1 MLCVESQTQK
11 SIFWVINSPFWN
23 LGAHLN
29 DQTVDLERSL
39 LDLHT
44 MFSQLLHT
52 LSREC
57 FLHPASSLY
66 FNSSFS
72 VVQNFDIDL
81 SESAKRSSTLGAFEF
96 QLTDHLRCQWC
107 LYEQGTSFTYNPP
120 VLLQKGPF
128 HLLWIYKLK
137 LPLGYK

>member
-11 SIFWVINSPFWN
+11 SIFWVINSQFWN

-81 SESAKRSSTLGAFEF
+81 SESAKRSSSLGHLNSNSRITFVASGVCTNKEH
-96 QLTDHLRCQWC
+96 HLRTTL
-107 LYEQGTSFTYNPP
+107 LYCFK
-120 VLLQKGPF
+120 KGRSTCYGF
-128 HLLWIYKLK
+128 IN
-137 LPLGYK
+137 